1 MEAGLVFAFAGG
13 VLGLFSPCNAML
25 LPAFFA
31 HAATSGHRLRVL
43 GIAFLAGML
52 ATLVPLGLGIGWLGG
67 VLVIDRRLLLVAAAW
82 VIVALGLIQI
92 LGGGFDLSRL
102 LPLRTRRRRAAAGSP
117 WGAVLLGTVAGVA
130 GFCTGPVLGAI
141 LTLILANGSALG
153 GGMLLASYALG
164 MVLPVLGVAAAMRRA
179 GTFRTGWL
187 RGRTVTVGRFRF
199 HTNALLAGTVTI
211 TVGILMLTTGG
222 LLTMPDLLSA
232 GLMDRISDAASRID
246 AVLPDWA
253 WPSML
258 GALLLAWWIG
268 LVRRT
273 LRTKDAAVA
282 PESLEEAILGDNTGV
297 PAKARP

>member
-1 MEAGLVFAFAGG
+1 M
-13 VLGLFSPCNAML
+13 
-25 LPAFFA
+25 
-31 HAATSGHRLRVL
+31 
-43 GIAFLAGML
+43 
-52 ATLVPLGLGIGWLGG
+52 
-67 VLVIDRRLLLVAAAW
+67 
-82 VIVALGLIQI
+82 
-92 LGGGFDLSRL
+92 
-102 LPLRTRRRRAAAGSP
+102 
-117 WGAVLLGTVAGVA
+117 AGVA

-187 RGRTVTVGRFRF
+187 RGRTVSVGRLRF

-246 AVLPDWA
+246 AVLPGWA

-268 LVRRT
+268 LVRRS
-273 LRTKDAAVA
+273 LRAKDPAA
-282 PESLEEAILGDNTGV
+282 PLESLEEAIL
-297 PAKARP
+297 

>member
-13 VLGLFSPCNAML
+13 VLGLFSPCNALL

-43 GIAFLAGML
+43 GLAFLVGML

-67 VLVIDRRLLLVAAAW
+67 ALAIDRRLLVVAGAW
-82 VIVALGLIQI
+82 VIVALGLVQI

-102 LPLRTRRRRAAAGSP
+102 LPGRARPRGAGSASP

-141 LTLILANGSALG
+141 LTLVLANGSALG

-179 GTFRTGWL
+179 GNFRAGWL
-187 RGRTVTVGRFRF
+187 RGHLVRVGRFRL
-199 HTNALLAGTVTI
+199 HTNSLVAGSVT
-211 TVGILMLTTGG
+211 TAVGIVMLTTGG
-222 LLTMPDLLSA
+222 LLTMPELLSA
-232 GLMDRISDAASRID
+232 GTMDRISAAAGQID
-246 AVLPDWA
+246 ATLPGWS
-253 WPSML
+253 WPAL
-258 GALLLAWWIG
+258 LAVLLLAWWITA
-268 LVRRT
+268 VRRR
-273 LRTKDAAVA
+273 LRA
-282 PESLEEAILGDNTGV
+282 EEAPVPAAPSGAAPAVRDAGV
-297 PAKARP
+297 PGKALP

>member
-43 GIAFLAGML
+43 GLAFLAGML

-67 VLVIDRRLLLVAAAW
+67 VLVIDRHLLLVAAAW
-82 VIVALGLIQI
+82 VIVALGLIQV

-102 LPLRTRRRRAAAGSP
+102 LPSRTRRRRASAGSP

-179 GTFRTGWL
+179 GSFRTTWL
-187 RGRTVTVGRFRF
+187 RGRTVSVGRFRF

-232 GLMDRISDAASRID
+232 SLMDRISDAASRID
-246 AVLPDWA
+246 AALPDWA
-253 WPSML
+253 WPSLL

-268 LVRRT
+268 LVRRS
-273 LRTKDAAVA
+273 LRAKDAAVA
-282 PESLEEAILGDNTGV
+282 PESLEEASLGDNTGV
-297 PAKARP
+297 SAKARP

>member
-31 HAATSGHRLRVL
+31 HAATSGRRLRTL
-43 GIAFLAGML
+43 GLAFLIGML

-67 VLVIDRRLLLVAAAW
+67 VLVIDRRLLMVAAAW
-82 VIVALGLIQI
+82 VVIALGLIQI
-92 LGGGFDLSRL
+92 VGGGFDMSRL
-102 LPLRTRRRRAAAGSP
+102 LPARTRRRRAGGSSP

-179 GTFRTGWL
+179 GNLRTKWL
-187 RGRTVTVGRFRF
+187 RGRTLSVGRLRF
-199 HTNALLAGTVTI
+199 HTNTLLAGTVTI
-211 TVGILMLTTGG
+211 IVGILMLTTGG

-232 GLMDRISDAASRID
+232 SLMEKISAIASRID
-246 AVLPDWA
+246 AALPGWA
-253 WPSML
+253 WTALL
-258 GALLLAWWIG
+258 GALLLAWWIAA
-268 LVRRT
+268 VRRQ
-273 LRTKDAAVA
+273 LRTKDTTVPA
-282 PESLEEAILGDNTGV
+282 ESFEEAI
-297 PAKARP
+297 PRRM